1 MEKAYDYIVA
11 DYAGNRVKINGEE
24 YKVGACCVDLLNSF
38 NGPEEG
44 KEFEVSEE
52 RFDVLRGNNPY
63 KAVFVEEIKEIEVAK
78 KEPKT
83 EKAVKKTTKKA
94 K

>member
-11 DYAGNRVKINGEE
+11 DYAGNKVKVNGEE

-44 KEFEVSEE
+44 KEFEEFSE
-52 RFDVLRGNNPY
+52 RIFGATNALSL
-63 KAVFVEEIKEIEVAK
+63 IHI
-78 KEPKT
+78 
-83 EKAVKKTTKKA
+83 
-94 K
+94 